1 MAEYVLLGKRIP
13 KPDAIN
19 RVTGR
24 MVYADDMTL
33 PGVLAGKI
41 LGSPVAHGRIR
52 RLDVSKAARLPG
64 VRAVVTAQDAPI
76 IRYGGIVR
84 DKLIFATDVV
94 RYHGDPIAAVAADN
108 VDIAEEALHLIDVE
122 IEALPALI
130 DPKEAAH
137 SSTMIHEGW
146 EGYPA
151 LPNLGRQGNV
161 TSSGRVQ
168 WGDVQ
173 QGFAQADYVFEDRY
187 DIAMAHQTYIE
198 PRAAMAQ
205 VEPTGRIS
213 VWTAT
218 QGIFPL
224 RDSLAGIFGVPQTK
238 IRVIPTEIGG
248 GFGGKIAAVTE
259 PAAIL
264 LAQKSGWPVKI
275 TYKRDEDFLSSTPR
289 RPAVIGHGGSS
300 DGSLPCAARR
310 YVCLYGLH
318 QPAAVWGLPCPR
330 QSADYL
336 CGGIAHGYAGL
347 AAWP

>member
-1 MAEYVLLGKRIP
+1 MAEYALLGKRIP

-41 LGSPVAHGRIR
+41 LGRPVAHGRIR
-52 RLDVSKAARLPG
+52 RLDVSKAAKLPG
-64 VRAVVTAQDAPI
+64 VRAVVTAQDAPT

-84 DKLIFATDVV
+84 DKLIFATDAV

-198 PRAAMAQ
+198 PRAAMAY

-224 RDSLAGIFGVPQTK
+224 RDSLAGIFGMPQTK
-238 IRVIPTEIGG
+238 VRVVPTEVGG

-259 PAAIL
+259 P
-264 LAQKSGWPVKI
+264 
-275 TYKRDEDFLSSTPR
+275 
-289 RPAVIGHGGSS
+289 PAV
-300 DGSLPCAARR
+300 LVARQAR
-310 YVCLYGLH
+310 AYYGNGAYHIATGYNFGEGMAGRLTGPYNFPHADLY
-318 QPAAVWGLPCPR
+318 ACTV
-330 QSADYL
+330 YTN
-336 CGGIAHGYAGL
+336 
-347 AAWP
+347 